1 MTSWRFGSSLAVIL
15 LLAVTTAAAHLS
27 PWDEWRLGYT
37 NFEIGEQ
44 TRTRGDYTA
53 SLEAFEKS
61 KRHYQ
66 AVKKAR
72 PDWNQ
77 KVIRERLEACDKQI
91 NELRRLL
98 GDKAPAPASPQEKDG
113 AKPST
118 AERVATSPAGARHAD
133 SAEEQLRRVRR
144 ELAEATTELDE
155 LRRERAN
162 RRNSETEIANLIRD
176 QRIAREKY
184 ALLEKSYRKLQEDL
198 KKPESSLQELRKQL
212 LEKHDRLTDAEKTIR
227 LLEERLRREE
237 QNMATSNREKIQLR
251 KQLQQLEETRQRIQA
266 EADGIRTELGS
277 AQERGRKAEM
287 RAAELEKS
295 LSVAEARA
303 ADLAK
308 SLRESEAN
316 RSSVANQASAAVAE
330 NSEELARL
338 RAYADAADKRT
349 KQFQQQCVD
358 LRRECDEMLKKL
370 QAAEQLR
377 SSSEENFAN
386 VRAEAEKEHTRAESL
401 ADELTKVR
409 ELQRRQEAEL
419 TKVLAEI
426 EPLKERLAR
435 RDSDDF
441 KGMVEA
447 QSALRKLEE
456 EVAALK
462 NREAE
467 NNVVLAEEKKLT
479 ASLRQKLEDVKQALL
494 KARGRVKSSEQELE
508 AVRGDAE
515 KFRELA
521 PRYQEL
527 ERNFAALHRENQ
539 ENRIKLAA
547 ASPREAELRRIKLR
561 LVELDQLK
569 SSLGREQR
577 LTAELAADKKRLQE
591 ELAGLRELG
600 TELAAARK
608 QLENLKALQ
617 REVQELRRVN
627 QDTVARLETMKK
639 LEDELV
645 TARKSLIESGAAQL
659 ELHEVKVAYAK
670 VLNER
675 NTAATEAAR
684 LRDELSEAAS
694 REKRSREILT
704 EAVNEASRLRDEL
717 SKLESQ
723 EKRTREV
730 SAAAE
735 SEASRLRSELSKLE
749 SREKHTREV
758 SAAAESEASR
768 LRDELAKL
776 ESREKRSSEASAI
789 AEKGL
794 AQTLEK
800 TRQQLREAQDRVEKL
815 EAVLPQL
822 EQLRKLNDELMR
834 ARSFEA
840 ELIKARAALG
850 ELTRY
855 KDELAGVT
863 KLNEQLAR
871 DKAELEKELARRPRL
886 PFQDQQE
893 EHLKLVRA
901 ATREKPEDY
910 VAEGILAESAGSI
923 ELAIWNYRKALWL
936 EPAHGEASERLGLL
950 LLKRGD
956 YEEAARLLAAARAA
970 APNRVD
976 LALAIS
982 RAYLGQKRFGNA
994 QAVLEPLLKR
1004 YPENGELLTV
1014 AALAAA
1020 DSGDAA
1026 TAEKYLKLAIR
1037 FLPNSPEPRIEFSR
1051 LLIHQDA
1058 ARLDEASSLYEKAR
1072 LMGARPDTE
1081 LEPILGPRL
1090 DKRRE
1095 MESFLHSAMNE
1106 AFDSKDYSGA
1116 AWYCK
1121 QLLELNRRPAY
1132 FTPLLALA
1140 RLLGGESGGARETLT
1155 FNSESAQGALVLALV
1170 ELKDGDRQAF
1180 SAAVRRALSLNQG
1193 RPVIIDA
1200 EWRNLGFALDAARAA
1215 NSAAGAELAT
1225 AYRWETAR

>member
-1 MTSWRFGSSLAVIL
+1 MSRCRLRIL
-15 LLAVTTAAAHLS
+15 VPVTLLFAALSCGAAHLS

-61 KRHYQ
+61 KRHYL

-91 NELRRLL
+91 AELRRLL
-98 GDKAPAPASPQEKDG
+98 GDKAPPAR
-113 AKPST
+113 T
-118 AERVATSPAGARHAD
+118 AEKGGGGAAPVERGGASSGGARQANP
-133 SAEEQLRRVRR
+133 AEEQLRRTRR
-144 ELAEATTELDE
+144 ELAEATTELEE
-155 LRRERAN
+155 LRRERAK
-162 RRNSETEIANLIRD
+162 RRNYETEIANLIRD

-184 ALLEKSYRKLQEDL
+184 ALLEKSYRKLQEEL
-198 KKPESSLQELRKQL
+198 KKPDSSLQELRKQL
-212 LEKHDRLTDAEKTIR
+212 MEKHDRLVDAEKSIR
-227 LLEERLRREE
+227 LLEERLRHEE
-237 QNMATSNREKIQLR
+237 QNAVVANREKIQLR
-251 KQLQQLEETRQRIQA
+251 KQLQRLEEARQRLQG
-266 EADGIRTELGS
+266 EVDGIRAELTS
-277 AQERGRKAEM
+277 TQERGRKAEV
-287 RAAELEKS
+287 RAADLEKS
-295 LSVAEARA
+295 LHVAEARA
-303 ADLAK
+303 ADLEK

-316 RSSVANQASAAVAE
+316 RSTASQKASADADAS
-330 NSEELARL
+330 SEELARL
-338 RAYADAADKRT
+338 RVFADAAEKRT
-349 KQFQQQCVD
+349 RQFQQQCVE

-370 QAAEQLR
+370 QAAEQSRSRGEEIVAQLR
-377 SSSEENFAN
+377 S
-386 VRAEAEKEHTRAESL
+386 EAEKERTRAESL
-401 ADELTKVR
+401 ADELAKVR
-409 ELQRRQEAEL
+409 EIQRRQEEEL

-426 EPLKERLAR
+426 EPLKARLAR

-441 KGMVEA
+441 KGMVAA

-456 EVAALK
+456 DLTTLK
-462 NREAE
+462 NRDAE
-467 NNVVLAEEKKLT
+467 SAVVIAEEKKLT
-479 ASLRQKLEDVKQALL
+479 AALRQKLEDVKKALL
-494 KARGRVKSSEQELE
+494 QARGRLKSCEQELE
-508 AVRGDAE
+508 AARGEAE
-515 KFRELA
+515 KYRELA

-547 ASPREAELRRIKLR
+547 ASPREAELQRIKLR

-591 ELAGLRELG
+591 ELADLRKLG

-617 REVQELRRVN
+617 REVHELRRVN
-627 QDTVARLETMKK
+627 RDTVARLETMKK

-645 TARKSLIESGAAQL
+645 TAKKSLIESGAAQL
-659 ELHEVKVAYAK
+659 ELHEVKIAYAK
-670 VLNER
+670 VLGER
-675 NTAATEAAR
+675 NAAATEAAR
-684 LRDELSEAAS
+684 LRDALSESES
-694 REKRSREILT
+694 REKQTRKILT
-704 EAVNEASRLRDEL
+704 EAVNETSRLRGELAKMESQEKHTREASAAAENEASRLRDEL
-717 SKLESQ
+717 SKLEQ
-723 EKRTREV
+723 REKRAGEA

-735 SEASRLRSELSKLE
+735 S
-749 SREKHTREV
+749 
-758 SAAAESEASR
+758 
-768 LRDELAKL
+768 
-776 ESREKRSSEASAI
+776 
-789 AEKGL
+789 GL

-815 EAVLPQL
+815 EALLPQL

-871 DKAELEKELARRPRL
+871 EKAELEKELARRPRL

-910 VAEGILAESAGSI
+910 VAEGILAESSDSI

-936 EPAHGEASERLGLL
+936 KPAHGEASARLGLL

-956 YEEAARLLAAARAA
+956 YEESARLLAAARAA
-970 APNRVD
+970 APDRLD

-1014 AALAAA
+1014 AAMAAA
-1020 DSGDAA
+1020 EGGDAA
-1026 TAEKYLKLAIR
+1026 KAEKYLKLAIR
-1037 FLPNSPEPRIEFSR
+1037 FLPNSPEPRIEFAR

-1072 LMGARPDTE
+1072 LMGAKPDIE

-1140 RLLGGESGGARETLT
+1140 RLQGGESGGARETLT

-1180 SAAVRRALSLNQG
+1180 SAAVRRALALNHG
-1193 RPVIIDA
+1193 RPVVIDT
-1200 EWRNLGFALDAARAA
+1200 EWRNLGFALDAAKAA
-1215 NSAAGAELAT
+1215 DGAAGAELAT
-1225 AYRWETAR
+1225 AYRWEAAR